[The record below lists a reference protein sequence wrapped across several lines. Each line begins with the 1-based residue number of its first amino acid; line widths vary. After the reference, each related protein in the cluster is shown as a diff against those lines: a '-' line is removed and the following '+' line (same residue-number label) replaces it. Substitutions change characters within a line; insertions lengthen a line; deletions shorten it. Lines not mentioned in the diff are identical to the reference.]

1 VAAGRGPWTVQITLV
16 CPSSMRDEPEEDV
29 RMERSIRSLRRDFE
43 FRVLLVLVLG
53 MSSPEDLEFGFIMGM
68 VWLLLLVLLLG
79 DWIGVGV

>member
-1 VAAGRGPWTVQITLV
+1 
-16 CPSSMRDEPEEDV
+16 MRDEPEEDV

-53 MSSPEDLEFGFIMGM
+53 MSSPEDLEFGFIRGM